1 MLYENRNH
9 LECDANEES
18 NIVGA
23 LHTVKDLNSSREKDH
38 PQNADNT
45 KKNKDTN
52 IDSGDTVQC
61 TRKLIS
67 VDENNTLNESSQN
80 ASQSDPEEETILKS
94 VVSPKPS
101 KTSKKIT
108 EDSTTSQ
115 PNDKKNGAKTPV
127 QAGEKRKCTKSNP
140 AIKISEKDEIIVT
153 QKTRILNLEN
163 EIKQMKTVIDAIQ
176 AGKETSNQNQTSNEN
191 AHAREYRQQ
200 DHMAQIHIK
209 DMLLDQRLRA
219 IETQMMQN
227 MCIQTAITTQIAIQ
241 AKQHPPVLPH
251 ICTGQVPVHPY
262 QYISMPNIPTGMNRT
277 YDAQTYMNQHYGT
290 PMYMNQHNGAPTY
303 MNQYY
308 GTPEYAN
315 HYNGTPAYMNQ
326 QYRASAYTN
335 QPYGT
340 PTYMN
345 QHHGMPTYMNLH
357 YRTSNKC
364 ESTAD
369 ARN

>member
-1 MLYENRNH
+1 MKFTLQTIKDCWVPGNHLEVREPGCRKYEDDGIGSDRCDFWYHYECENITSNIGNEALKLIEYICRFCNDDMLYENRNH

-23 LHTVKDLNSSREKDH
+23 LQTEKDLKLNREKDH
-38 PQNADNT
+38 PKKADDS

-52 IDSGDTVQC
+52 IDSGDTVQF
-61 TRKLIS
+61 
-67 VDENNTLNESSQN
+67 
-80 ASQSDPEEETILKS
+80 
-94 VVSPKPS
+94 VSPKPS

-115 PNDKKNGAKTPV
+115 PNDKKNGGKTPV

-140 AIKISEKDEIIVT
+140 AIKTSEKDEIIVT

-163 EIKQMKTVIDAIQ
+163 EIKHMKTVIDAIQ

-200 DHMAQIHIK
+200 DHMAQNHIK

-241 AKQHPPVLPH
+241 AIQHPTVLPH
-251 ICTGQVPVHPY
+251 IYTGQVPVHPD
-262 QYISMPNIPTGMNRT
+262 I
-277 YDAQTYMNQHYGT
+277 AQ
-290 PMYMNQHNGAPTY
+290 
-303 MNQYY
+303 
-308 GTPEYAN
+308 
-315 HYNGTPAYMNQ
+315 
-326 QYRASAYTN
+326 R
-335 QPYGT
+335 
-340 PTYMN
+340 
-345 QHHGMPTYMNLH
+345 
-357 YRTSNKC
+357 
-364 ESTAD
+364 
-369 ARN
+369 